1 MAWNGSYD
9 LVDRVLQHIDQHFD
23 DHLDRTRQLL
33 RQPSISA
40 DGTGMEETADML
52 VNWIKELGGTARKV
66 KTPMHP
72 AIVGHLDA
80 GKRHTMLFY
89 GMYDVQPV
97 LGETWIVDP
106 FGGEIVDLP
115 DLGPCIVNRG
125 AMNQKGPLAS
135 LFNVLH
141 SMKDA
146 TGTLP
151 VNVSFLIEGEE
162 ELGSRNL
169 PEVVAKCRDE
179 LRADACFFPFLAQT
193 QSGKV
198 VTYLGVKGILF
209 MEFVLRGGEWG
220 GATDRAVHG
229 SNAVWFHSATWRLL
243 HALTSMITPDQK
255 HILVDGFYDD
265 IIPPSQEDEDLLVKL
280 IETFD
285 PEDDLIKND
294 VKRFKYDLT
303 GVDLVRKYLYQ
314 PTLNIDGIISGHTAE
329 GTKTIIPHEAR
340 AKVDVR
346 MVPNMTPERVVQ
358 VLREHLDR
366 HGYSDVEI
374 HIEDAY
380 KWSKTSVTSAP
391 ARAIMDTY
399 RQLGYEPEIWP
410 HLAGSA
416 PFYLF
421 TDVLDIPVVLGGLGH
436 GGRVHSPNEY
446 ATVAGLKDH
455 EKSIAVFMYRLADE
469 LKADEVVAP

>member
-1 MAWNGSYD
+1 MLD
-9 LVDRVLQHIDQHFD
+9 KVLQDIDQHFD
-23 DHLDRTRQLL
+23 DHLDRTRALL

-52 VNWIKELGGTARKV
+52 VHWIEELGGSARKV
-66 KTPMHP
+66 ETPMHP
-72 AIVGHLDA
+72 AVVGHLDA
-80 GKRHTMLFY
+80 GKPYTMLFY

-97 LGETWIVDP
+97 LGETWMVDP

-115 DLGPCIVNRG
+115 EMGPCIVNRG

-151 VNVSFLIEGEE
+151 VNVKFLIEGEE

-169 PEVVAKCRDE
+169 PEVVENCRDE
-179 LRADACFFPFLAQT
+179 LKSDACFFPFLAQT

-198 VTYLGVKGILF
+198 ITYLGVKGILF
-209 MEFVLRGGEWG
+209 MEFVIRGGDWG
-220 GATDRAVHG
+220 GATDRSVHG
-229 SNAVWFHSATWRLL
+229 SNAVWFHSATWRLV
-243 HALTSMITPDQK
+243 HALSSMITPDQK

-265 IIPPSQEDEDLLVKL
+265 IIPPSQEDEELLEKL
-280 IETFD
+280 VETFD
-285 PEDDLIKND
+285 PRDDLVKND

-346 MVPNMTPERVVQ
+346 MVPNMTPERVVRL
-358 VLREHLDR
+358 LREHLDR

-374 HIEDAY
+374 HVEDAY
-380 KWSKTSVTSAP
+380 KWSKTSVSSAP
-391 ARAIMDTY
+391 ARAIMGTY
-399 RQLGYEPEIWP
+399 RELGYEPEIWP

-469 LKADEVVAP
+469 LAAENGTK

>member
-1 MAWNGSYD
+1 
-9 LVDRVLQHIDQHFD
+9 
-23 DHLDRTRQLL
+23 
-33 RQPSISA
+33 
-40 DGTGMEETADML
+40 
-52 VNWIKELGGTARKV
+52 
-66 KTPMHP
+66 
-72 AIVGHLDA
+72 
-80 GKRHTMLFY
+80 
-89 GMYDVQPV
+89 
-97 LGETWIVDP
+97 
-106 FGGEIVDLP
+106 
-115 DLGPCIVNRG
+115 
-125 AMNQKGPLAS
+125 
-135 LFNVLH
+135 
-141 SMKDA
+141 
-146 TGTLP
+146 
-151 VNVSFLIEGEE
+151 
-162 ELGSRNL
+162 
-169 PEVVAKCRDE
+169 
-179 LRADACFFPFLAQT
+179 
-193 QSGKV
+193 
-198 VTYLGVKGILF
+198 
-209 MEFVLRGGEWG
+209 
-220 GATDRAVHG
+220 
-229 SNAVWFHSATWRLL
+229 
-243 HALTSMITPDQK
+243 MITPDQK

-265 IIPPSQEDEDLLVKL
+265 VIPPSQEDEDLLAKL
-280 IETFD
+280 VETFD
-285 PEDDLIKND
+285 PEDDLLKND

-358 VLREHLDR
+358 LLREHLDR

-380 KWSKTSVTSAP
+380 KWSKTSVSSAP

-469 LKADEVVAP
+469 LKVDEEPAG

>member
-1 MAWNGSYD
+1 M
-9 LVDRVLQHIDQHFD
+9 VDQVLKHIDDHFAD
-23 DHLDRTRQLL
+23 DHLERTRALL

-40 DGTGMEETADML
+40 DGTGMQETADML
-52 VNWIKELGGTARKV
+52 VGWIEELGGTARKV
-66 KTPMHP
+66 QTEMHP
-72 AIVGHLDA
+72 AVVGRIDS
-80 GKRHTMLFY
+80 GKPHTMLFY

-97 LGETWIVDP
+97 LGETWMVDP

-115 DLGPCIVNRG
+115 GLGPSIVNRG

-141 SMKDA
+141 SMKET
-146 TGTLP
+146 TGELP
-151 VNVSFLIEGEE
+151 VNVAFLIEGEE

-169 PEVVAKCRDE
+169 PAVVEACRDE
-179 LRADACFFPFLAQT
+179 LAADACFFPFLAQT
-193 QSGKV
+193 QAGKV
-198 VTYLGVKGILF
+198 ITYLGVKGILF
-209 MEFVLRGGEWG
+209 MEFVVRGGEWG
-220 GATDRAVHG
+220 GATERAVHG
-229 SNAVWFHSATWRLL
+229 SNAVWFGSATWRLL

-265 IIPPSQEDEDLLVKL
+265 IIPPSAEDEELLGKL
-280 IETFD
+280 VDTFD
-285 PEDDLIKND
+285 PEDELIKND

-358 VLREHLDR
+358 LLRDHLDR
-366 HGYSDVEI
+366 RGFPEVEI
-374 HIEDAY
+374 HVEDMY
-380 KWSKTSVTSAP
+380 KWSKTSVSSAP
-391 ARAIMDTY
+391 ARAIMGTY
-399 RQLGYEPEIWP
+399 RELGHEPEIWP

-421 TDVLDIPVVLGGLGH
+421 TDVLKIPVVLGGLGH

-455 EKSIAVFMYRLADE
+455 EKSIAVFMYRLTDELAADE
-469 LKADEVVAP
+469 AEH

>member
-1 MAWNGSYD
+1 V
-9 LVDRVLQHIDQHFD
+9 VDRVIEHIDANWD
-23 DHLDRTRQLL
+23 EHLERTRTLL

-40 DGTGMEETADML
+40 DGTGMQETADML
-52 VNWIKELGGTARKV
+52 VRWIEELGGTARKV
-66 KTPMHP
+66 ETPLHP
-72 AIVGHLDA
+72 TVVGQIDA
-80 GKRHTMLFY
+80 GKPYTMLFY

-97 LGETWIVDP
+97 IGETWMVDP

-115 DLGPCIVNRG
+115 GFGPSIVNRG
-125 AMNQKGPLAS
+125 VMNQKGPLAS

-151 VNVSFLIEGEE
+151 VNVKFLIEGEE

-169 PEVVAKCRDE
+169 PGVVEACRDE
-179 LRADACFFPFLAQT
+179 LTADACFFPFLAQN
-193 QSGKV
+193 QEGRV
-198 VTYLGVKGILF
+198 ITYLGVKGILF
-209 MEFVLRGGEWG
+209 MEIVARGGEWG
-220 GATDRAVHG
+220 APTERAVHG
-229 SNAVWFHSATWRLL
+229 SNAVWFHNAAWRLL

-265 IIPPSQEDEDLLVKL
+265 IVPPSAEDEALLEKL
-280 IETFD
+280 IDTVD
-285 PEDDLIKND
+285 PLDELMKHEVKRIKNQ
-294 VKRFKYDLT
+294 LE
-303 GVDLVRKYLYQ
+303 GVDLLRKYLYQ

-346 MVPNMTPERVVQ
+346 MVPNMVPERVVE
-358 VLREHLDR
+358 LIRAHLDR
-366 HGYSDVEI
+366 HGYSDIEI
-374 HIEDAY
+374 DVLDAY
-380 KWSKTSVTSAP
+380 KWSKTSVNSAP

-399 RQLGYEPEIWP
+399 RQLGHEPEIWP

-421 TDVLDIPVVLGGLGH
+421 TDVLNIPVVLGGLGH

-446 ATVAGLKDH
+446 APVAGLKDH

-469 LKADEVVAP
+469 LAADDAARSDGGA

>member
-1 MAWNGSYD
+1 M
-9 LVDRVLQHIDQHFD
+9 VDTVLNHIDQHFE
-23 DHLDRTRQLL
+23 DHLDRTRALL

-40 DGTGMEETADML
+40 DGTGMQETADML
-52 VNWIKELGGTARKV
+52 VRWIQELGGTARKV
-66 KTPMHP
+66 ETPMHP
-72 AIVGHLDA
+72 AVVGHLDA
-80 GKRHTMLFY
+80 GQPYTMLFY

-97 LGETWIVDP
+97 LGETWMVDP

-115 DLGPCIVNRG
+115 GLGPSIVNRG

-151 VNVSFLIEGEE
+151 VNVKFLIEGEE

-169 PEVVAKCRDE
+169 PEVVERCREE
-179 LRADACFFPFLAQT
+179 LTADACFFPFLAQT

-198 VTYLGVKGILF
+198 ITYLGVKGILF
-209 MEFVLRGGEWG
+209 MEFVLRGGDWG

-265 IIPPSQEDEDLLVKL
+265 IIPPSQEDETLLLKL
-280 IETFD
+280 VETFD
-285 PEDDLIKND
+285 PADDLAKND

-346 MVPNMTPERVVQ
+346 MVPNMTPERVIQ
-358 VLREHLDR
+358 LLRAHLDR

-374 HIEDAY
+374 HVEDAY
-380 KWSKTSVTSAP
+380 KWSKTSVSSAP

-399 RQLGYEPEIWP
+399 RGLGHEPEIWP

-455 EKSIAVFMYRLADE
+455 EKSIAVFMYRLAEE
-469 LKADEVVAP
+469 LKADAAAK

>member
-1 MAWNGSYD
+1 M
-9 LVDRVLQHIDQHFD
+9 VDRVLEHIDGHFD
-23 DHLDRTRQLL
+23 EHLERTRGLL

-40 DGTGMEETADML
+40 DGTGMQETAQML
-52 VNWIKELGGTARKV
+52 VGWIEELGGTARIV
-66 KTPMHP
+66 ETPLHP
-72 AIVGHLDA
+72 AVVGHLDA
-80 GKRHTMLFY
+80 GQPYTMLFY

-97 LGETWIVDP
+97 IGETWMVDP

-115 DLGPCIVNRG
+115 SVGHSIVNRG
-125 AMNQKGPLAS
+125 VMNQKGPLAS

-141 SMKDA
+141 SMQDA

-151 VNVSFLIEGEE
+151 VNVKFLIEGEE
-162 ELGSRNL
+162 ELGSRKL
-169 PEVVAKCRDE
+169 PGVVAACRSE
-179 LRADACFFPFLAQT
+179 LAADACYFPFLAQNQEGRVIT
-193 QSGKV
+193 F
-198 VTYLGVKGILF
+198 LGVKGILF
-209 MEFVLRGGEWG
+209 MELVARGGDWG
-220 GATDRAVHG
+220 GATERAVHG

-255 HILVDGFYDD
+255 HILIDGFYDD
-265 IIPPSQEDEDLLVKL
+265 IVPPSQEDEALLSKL
-280 IETFD
+280 SDTFD
-285 PEDDLIKND
+285 SRDELLKHD
-294 VKRFKYDLT
+294 VRRFKYDLD
-303 GVDLVRKYLYQ
+303 GVDLLRKYLYQ

-346 MVPNMTPERVVQ
+346 MVPNMVPERVVQ
-358 VLREHLDR
+358 LIRAHLDR
-366 HGYSDVEI
+366 HGFADVEI

-380 KWSKTSVTSAP
+380 KWSKTSVSSAP
-391 ARAIMDTY
+391 ARAMMDTY
-399 RQLGYEPEIWP
+399 RQLGHEPEIWP

-421 TDVLDIPVVLGGLGH
+421 TDVLKIPVVLGGLGH

-446 ATVAGLKDH
+446 APVAGLRDH

-469 LKADEVVAP
+469 FAAEKPAGT

>member
-1 MAWNGSYD
+1 
-9 LVDRVLQHIDQHFD
+9 LVDQVIAHIERHFEE
-23 DHLDRTRQLL
+23 HLDRTRALL

-40 DGTGMEETADML
+40 DGTGMQETAGML
-52 VNWIKELGGTARKV
+52 VRWIEELGGTARAV
-66 KTPMHP
+66 STDMHP
-72 AIVGHLDA
+72 AVVGHIDA
-80 GKRHTMLFY
+80 GRPHAMLFY

-97 LGETWIVDP
+97 LGESWIVDP

-115 DLGPCIVNRG
+115 GLGPSIVNRG

-141 SMKDA
+141 STLEA

-151 VNVSFLIEGEE
+151 VNVTFLIEGEE

-169 PEVVAKCRDE
+169 PEVVEACREE

-198 VTYLGVKGILF
+198 ITYLGVKGILF
-209 MEFVLRGGEWG
+209 MELVVRGGDWG
-220 GATDRAVHG
+220 GATERAVHG
-229 SNAVWFHSATWRLL
+229 SNAVWFHSAAWRLL

-265 IIPPSQEDEDLLVKL
+265 VVPPSQEDEELLAKL
-280 IETFD
+280 VETFD
-285 PEDDLIKND
+285 PKDELAKND
-294 VKRFKYDLT
+294 VKRFKYDLA

-346 MVPNMTPERVVQ
+346 MVPNMTPERVVRL
-358 VLREHLDR
+358 LRDHLDR
-366 HGYSDVEI
+366 HGFTDVELRV
-374 HIEDAY
+374 EDAY
-380 KWSKTSVTSAP
+380 KWSKTSVNSAP
-391 ARAIMDTY
+391 ATAIMATY

-421 TDVLDIPVVLGGLGH
+421 TDVLKIPVVLGGLGH

-469 LKADEVVAP
+469 LAADAAGV

>member
-1 MAWNGSYD
+1 M
-9 LVDRVLQHIDQHFD
+9 VDQVLKHIDEHFAD
-23 DHLDRTRQLL
+23 DHLDRTRTLL

-40 DGTGMEETADML
+40 DGTGMQETADML
-52 VNWIKELGGTARKV
+52 VGWIEELGGNARKV
-66 KTPMHP
+66 QTDMHP
-72 AIVGHLDA
+72 AVVGRIDA
-80 GKRHTMLFY
+80 GKPYTMLLY

-97 LGETWIVDP
+97 VGETWMVDP
-106 FGGEIVDLP
+106 FGGEIVELP
-115 DLGPCIVNRG
+115 GLGPSIVNRG

-141 SMKDA
+141 AMKDA
-146 TGTLP
+146 AGELP
-151 VNVSFLIEGEE
+151 VNIAFLIEGEE

-169 PEVVAKCRDE
+169 PAVVEECKEE
-179 LRADACFFPFLAQT
+179 LKADACFFPFLAQT

-198 VTYLGVKGILF
+198 ITYLGVKGILF
-209 MEFVLRGGEWG
+209 MEFVVRGGEWG
-220 GATDRAVHG
+220 GATERAVHG
-229 SNAVWFHSATWRLL
+229 SNAVWFGSATWRLL

-265 IIPPSQEDEDLLVKL
+265 IIPPSAEDEELLAKL
-280 IETFD
+280 VNTFD
-285 PEDDLIKND
+285 PEDELVKND

-303 GVDLVRKYLYQ
+303 GIDLVRKYLYQ
-314 PTLNIDGIISGHTAE
+314 PTLNIDGIISGHTTE

-358 VLREHLDR
+358 LLREHLDR
-366 HGYSDVEI
+366 HGFPEVEI
-374 HIEDAY
+374 HVEDMY
-380 KWSKTSVTSAP
+380 KWSKTSVNSAP
-391 ARAIMDTY
+391 ARAIMETY
-399 RQLGYEPEIWP
+399 RTLGHEPEIWP

-421 TDVLDIPVVLGGLGH
+421 TDVLNIPVVLGGLGH

-469 LKADEVVAP
+469 LAADAAKR